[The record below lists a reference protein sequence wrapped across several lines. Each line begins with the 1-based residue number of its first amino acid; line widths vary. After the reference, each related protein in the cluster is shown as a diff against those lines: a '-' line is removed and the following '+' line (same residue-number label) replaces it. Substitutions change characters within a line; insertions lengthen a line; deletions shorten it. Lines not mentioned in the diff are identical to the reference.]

1 MCRCSLGLVALVHEE
16 KVRKQHFNR
25 SIAIL
30 VQANNCCSLF
40 QNRMFF
46 ELMFMPIP
54 LLMFEMTVAACF
66 FLAIMMGLAFLLLK
80 FPPWGDE
87 DEDMI
92 HEYCMKAAEIVTFN
106 VF

>member
-1 MCRCSLGLVALVHEE
+1 
-16 KVRKQHFNR
+16 
-25 SIAIL
+25 
-30 VQANNCCSLF
+30 
-40 QNRMFF
+40 MFF
-46 ELMFMPIP
+46 EVP

-92 HEYCMKAAEIVTFN
+92 QEYCMKAAEIVTFN